1 MTVHSGFCF
10 TVDYASSAMYKN
22 APQHS
27 VVMLAL
33 RLASLLAGIGF
44 AGYHNWFGRYSGMST
59 LSDKSFDHV
68 IEMAYPHI

>member
-1 MTVHSGFCF
+1 ME
-10 TVDYASSAMYKN
+10 YASSAMYKN

-44 AGYHNWFGRYSGMST
+44 AGYHNWFGQYLGMST
-59 LSDKSFDHV
+59 SSDKSFDHV